1 MGPVVAA
8 YEVEQSRE
16 RRIVI
21 GYKQGGTKSFFSALS
36 DLYHSYNFYS
46 TRKYVGESLTFTVPS
61 KNHDAD
67 ELPYVSESFKNGITI
82 ITLYLSPLSGPP
94 VEASILQIIKEA
106 SLMCEYDTP
115 KITL

>member
-46 TRKYVGESLTFTVPS
+46 TRKYVGELPRHCGDWLCSSKTDLLTPC
-61 KNHDAD
+61 
-67 ELPYVSESFKNGITI
+67 PESFKNGITI

-106 SLMCEYDTP
+106 SLMCR
-115 KITL
+115 

>member
-21 GYKQGGTKSFFSALS
+21 AYKQGGTQSFFSALS

-46 TRKYVGESLTFTVPS
+46 TRKYVGES
-61 KNHDAD
+61 
-67 ELPYVSESFKNGITI
+67 VSGSRRSFAA
-82 ITLYLSPLSGPP
+82 Y
-94 VEASILQIIKEA
+94 
-106 SLMCEYDTP
+106 
-115 KITL
+115 